1 MNTARVPL
9 GILQRRILDIALGD
23 TQRRGT
29 TDTKSIA
36 AQYGFPIGKTGIAT
50 VVRSLV
56 DRGYMVKIAQD
67 GNRNIYV
74 ASPHGK

>member
-1 MNTARVPL
+1 MSTPRVPL

-36 AQYGFPIGKTGIAT
+36 AQYAFPIGKTGIANGEGT
-50 VVRSLV
+50 LV
-56 DRGYMVKIAQD
+56 ARGYMVKIAQD
-67 GNRNIYV
+67 GKRNIYV